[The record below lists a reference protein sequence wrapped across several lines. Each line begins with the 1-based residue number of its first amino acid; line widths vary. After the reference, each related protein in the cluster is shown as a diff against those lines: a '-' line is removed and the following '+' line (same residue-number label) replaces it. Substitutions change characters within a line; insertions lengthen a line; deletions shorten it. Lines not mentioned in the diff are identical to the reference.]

1 MTGTSMRIQTIS
13 GLLILCTALIA
24 AGCME
29 SPDLSQATVVTTA
42 PTVLPTASPTLSLV
56 PEPTDMVPSTYHV
69 EVQVVKNTISTD
81 PSITVTYEG
90 GQGLAFTTSMTA
102 QVIRSDRQVEQ
113 QTLDHPKMESEIVL
127 SGTTH
132 TDRVLV
138 FVTMANGVT
147 YKVFDKD
154 MPFQPINPQH

>member
-1 MTGTSMRIQTIS
+1 MTGTSMRIHAIF
-13 GLLILCTALIA
+13 GLLLLCVALIA

>member
-1 MTGTSMRIQTIS
+1 MRIHAIS
-13 GLLILCTALIA
+13 GLLLLCVALIA

-29 SPDLSQATVVTTA
+29 SPDLSQATVVTPA